1 MSYTNRNSNRN
12 RSSKENDK
20 LKQLEKRAR
29 NDPEVHAQLVTIM
42 EEDPELINTF
52 TNYVERKYTHKWNN
66 LSSDEKNALIKKE
79 INNSRIPNKT
89 KGGKTKGGKKKYN
102 IKSHTKRRNAK
113 RGNKTK
119 CRKTSRRVKTSKRG
133 KSSK

>member
-66 LSSDEKNALIKKE
+66 LSSGEKKALIKKE

-89 KGGKTKGGKKKYN
+89 KGGKKKYN
-102 IKSHTKRRNAK
+102 IKSRTKRRNAK

-119 CRKTSRRVKTSKRG
+119 CRKTSRRVKTSKRE
-133 KSSK
+133 KSAK